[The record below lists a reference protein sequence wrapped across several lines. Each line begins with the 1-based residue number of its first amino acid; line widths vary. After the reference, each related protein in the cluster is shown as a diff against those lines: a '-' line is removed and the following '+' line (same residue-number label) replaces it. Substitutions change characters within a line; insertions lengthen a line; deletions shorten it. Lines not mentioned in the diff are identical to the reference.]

1 MNLKVLNILL
11 AVVLAIL
18 IGVWAF
24 LILSP
29 REMRPPNIDKEL
41 GLNRSQIQQLG
52 KIRSRMMSEHRSIF
66 RNIRG
71 LNGSLDKELSKDT
84 IDEAAVSRIEKEIKV
99 QHERLAGL
107 RVSAI
112 VESRKILGAEK
123 FAKMT
128 DLFEKKRKERPM
140 RWGHGPERKKNRMDK
155 DRREDN
161 GPPPPPEFGF

>member
-1 MNLKVLNILL
+1 MNLKILNAVL
-11 AVVLAIL
+11 AVILAIL
-18 IGVWAF
+18 IGIWAF
-24 LILSP
+24 FMLSP

-52 KIRSRMMSEHRSIF
+52 KIRRKMMSEHREIF
-66 RNIRG
+66 QKIRA
-71 LNGSLDKELSKDT
+71 LNGALDKELSKDT
-84 IDEAAVSRIEKEIKV
+84 IDEAAISRIEKEIKV
-99 QHERLAGL
+99 QHERSAGL

-112 VESRKILGAEK
+112 VESRKILGADK

-140 RWGHGPERKKNRMDK
+140 RWRRGPERQKDRTDK

>member
-1 MNLKVLNILL
+1 MNLKVLNVAL

-18 IGVWAF
+18 IGIWAF
-24 LILSP
+24 FILSP
-29 REMRPPNIDKEL
+29 REMRPPDIDKEL

-52 KIRSRMMSEHRSIF
+52 NIRRRMMSEHRSIF

-84 IDEAAVSRIEKEIKV
+84 IDEAAISRIEKEIKA

-112 VESRKILGAEK
+112 VESRKILGADK

-128 DLFEKKRKERPM
+128 DLFEKKRKGRPM
-140 RWGHGPERKKNRMDK
+140 KWRHGPERQKDKTDK
-155 DRREDN
+155 DQREDN